1 MEEIQG
7 HTTEEWYAIKPPD
20 IFTSSLRHFHCLTA
34 ASQKKKKKK
43 SLFVLD
49 AGFSVATAASQGSA
63 VGPPPCSSLPQ
74 LPTGTGPHPLLWIVL
89 FRHLLGPEL
98 RLLGWSREHSPHF
111 TFCFTLVQSF

>member
-34 ASQKKKKKK
+34 ASQKKKKINK

-49 AGFSVATAASQGSA
+49 AGFSVATAASRGS
-63 VGPPPCSSLPQ
+63 GCRTPSLQQPPTAAHRDWPTSSSQNRPFLS
-74 LPTGTGPHPLLWIVL
+74 LARARTEAIG
-89 FRHLLGPEL
+89 
-98 RLLGWSREHSPHF
+98 
-111 TFCFTLVQSF
+111 LV

>member
-34 ASQKKKKKK
+34 ASQKKKK

-49 AGFSVATAASQGSA
+49 AGFSVATAASRGS
-63 VGPPPCSSLPQ
+63 GCRTPSLQQPPTAARRDWTTSSSQNRPF
-74 LPTGTGPHPLLWIVL
+74 PLLAGARTEAI
-89 FRHLLGPEL
+89 G
-98 RLLGWSREHSPHF
+98 
-111 TFCFTLVQSF
+111 LV

>member
-7 HTTEEWYAIKPPD
+7 HTTEEGYTIKPPH

-49 AGFSVATAASQGSA
+49 AGFSVATAASHSFPQRPDHILFSE
-63 VGPPPCSSLPQ
+63 SSFSVTCWGQ
-74 LPTGTGPHPLLWIVL
+74 N
-89 FRHLLGPEL
+89 
-98 RLLGWSREHSPHF
+98 
-111 TFCFTLVQSF
+111 